1 MEEATKL
8 IFESKL
14 CTALDHASLSLAGL
28 TCFMEYFR
36 FVSPLPFPL
45 MSHAFFL
52 MVSIC
57 RVCCQLP

>member
-14 CTALDHASLSLAGL
+14 CIALDHASLSLAGL

-36 FVSPLPFPL
+36 FVSMPPL
-45 MSHAFFL
+45 FL
-52 MVSIC
+52 FAC
-57 RVCCQLP
+57 LF